1 MHNEARRAAWVEI
14 SLGSIADNFREIKRL
29 AGDSETIC
37 CIKADAY
44 GHGIVKTAWE
54 LIKAGA
60 DAFGVATIMEAVAL
74 RSAGIR
80 KDIILLSATPRGN
93 FKDVLDQNLTPVIT
107 SVEDARLL
115 SEIAERTGAKNPIPY
130 YAAVET
136 GMGRLGFLYT
146 EKGVA
151 DIVSLA
157 TMPHLRMKGIFS
169 HFATS
174 DETDLSYAHA
184 QLRIFDAF
192 ATQLIKAGVDP
203 GQKSIANSAAI
214 MMLPEANFDVVRPGI
229 VLYGLYPSGDV
240 DKSRLPLSPSM
251 SVRGYI
257 VYLKKVPSGFSVS
270 YGRHFTTA
278 RESLIATISIGY
290 GDGLPRILGGK
301 GRVIVRGRYAPIVGT
316 ICMDQFMIDVTDVPG
331 VTEYD
336 EITVLGEQDGLAI
349 TAGEIAELAGTISYE
364 IVCRFGQR
372 LPKIYT

>member
-14 SLGSIADNFREIKRL
+14 SLGRIADNFREIKRL

-80 KDIILLSATPRGN
+80 KDIILLSVTPRGN
-93 FKDVLDQNLTPVIT
+93 LKDILDLNLTPVIT
-107 SVEDARLL
+107 SAEDARLL
-115 SEIAERTGAKNPIPY
+115 SETAGRTGTKTPIPY
-130 YAAVET
+130 YVAVET

-146 EKGVA
+146 ERGVA
-151 DIVSLA
+151 EIVSLA
-157 TMPHLRMKGIFS
+157 HIPHIRMKGIFS

-174 DETDLSYAHA
+174 DEQDLSFAHA

-192 ATQLIKAGVDP
+192 ATQLAKAGIDP

-214 MMLPEANFDVVRPGI
+214 MMLPESRFDVVRPGI
-229 VLYGLYPSGDV
+229 ALYGLYPSGAV
-240 DKSRLPLSPSM
+240 DKSRLPLFPAM
-251 SVRGYI
+251 SVRAYI
-257 VYLKKVPSGFSVS
+257 VYLKKVPAGFSVS
-270 YGRHFTTA
+270 YGRHFTTV
-278 RESLIATISIGY
+278 RESMIATISIGY

-301 GRVIVRGRYAPIVGT
+301 GRVIVRGKYAPIIGT
-316 ICMDQFMIDVTDVPG
+316 ICMDQFMVDVTDVPG
-331 VTEYD
+331 VQEYD
-336 EITVLGEQDGLAI
+336 EITVMGEQDGLTI
-349 TAGEIAELAGTISYE
+349 TAEEIAESAGTISYE

-372 LPKIYT
+372 LPKVYT